1 MQRRSLYYTLAVATL
16 LALIMC
22 VPVLSAE
29 TMDGVLTEEHV
40 INLPQDQKAWYL
52 SIVGDGERYANLID
66 LFENDTQLRSLRDQ
80 VKFCPVET
88 NSNLYRERYAA
99 NVSGLPTVRLQEAN
113 GTVVY
118 EASGDNLPFTA
129 EALYGAIADSATGTE
144 GIFRPWR
151 NGGRPL
157 LPWRRKMENQ
167 CRPRPQPCPAPMP
180 APAPGPLII
189 NPIGPPKF
197 VPAPPQEE
205 GSVPGGMALLL
216 SLASLLGGGGVGAVK
231 QLKETYSEIV

>member
-1 MQRRSLYYTLAVATL
+1 MQKRSLYSALAFATL
-16 LALIMC
+16 LAMILC

-29 TMDGVLTEEHV
+29 TTDGVLTEERV
-40 INLPQDQKAWYL
+40 ITLPQDQEAWYL
-52 SIVGDGERYANLID
+52 SVVGDGDRYANLID
-66 LFENDTQLRSLRDQ
+66 LFENDKQLRSLRDQ

-88 NSNLYRERYAA
+88 DSNLYRERYAT

-129 EALYGAIADSATGTE
+129 GALYNALADSSTNTN

-167 CRPRPQPCPAPMP
+167 IRPTPAPCPAPMP
-180 APAPGPLII
+180 APTPGPLII

-197 VPAPPQEE
+197 EE
-205 GSVPGGMALLL
+205 PEPDGGVSGGMALLL
-216 SLASLLGGGGVGAVK
+216 SLVSVLGGGGVGAVK

>member
-1 MQRRSLYYTLAVATL
+1 MRRDYVLFGLLLLLFYVSVFATQK
-16 LALIMC
+16 ARA
-22 VPVLSAE
+22 AE
-29 TMDGVLTEEHV
+29 TTDGVLTEERI
-40 INLPQDQKAWYL
+40 INLPQDQEAWYL
-52 SIVGDGERYANLID
+52 SVIGDGERYANLIS

-129 EALYGAIADSATGTE
+129 GALYNALADSSTDTN

-167 CRPRPQPCPAPMP
+167 IRPAPAPCPTPMP
-180 APAPGPLII
+180 APTPGPLII

-197 VPAPPQEE
+197 TEPEPE
-205 GSVPGGMALLL
+205 GVSGGMALLL
-216 SLASLLGGGGVGAVK
+216 SLASVLGGGGVGAVK

>member
-1 MQRRSLYYTLAVATL
+1 MQRRSLYSALAFATL
-16 LALIMC
+16 LAIILC

-29 TMDGVLTEEHV
+29 ATDGVLTEER
-40 INLPQDQKAWYL
+40 IIDLPRDQEAWYL
-52 SIVGDGERYANLID
+52 SIIGDGDNYAD
-66 LFENDTQLRSLRDQ
+66 LLYWFENDEQLRSIRDQ

-88 NSNLYRERYAA
+88 DSTLYRERYAT
-99 NVSGLPTVRLQEAN
+99 NVSGLPTVRLQEAD

-118 EASGDNLPFTA
+118 EASGENLPFTA
-129 EALYGAIADSATGTE
+129 ASLYSAMASAATGTE

-157 LPWRRKMENQ
+157 LPWRRRMEDQ
-167 CRPRPQPCPAPMP
+167 LRRQPQPAPCPTPMP
-180 APAPGPLII
+180 APTPGPLII

-197 VPAPPQEE
+197 TEPEPE
-205 GSVPGGMALLL
+205 GVSGGMALLL
-216 SLASLLGGGGVGAVK
+216 SLASALGGGGIGAFK